1 MAEIRITEDKKNN
14 RVSKKTKEK
23 GNKDN
28 VEHLEKQA
36 KRKRLESTKKLG
48 ESKKSLKDE
57 KSTKK
62 RNHIQ
67 KDFSK
72 VERDKKGASKKR
84 EELRH
89 SAEEV
94 SEKVVVPKKVIVKA
108 KNETKSIFDDE
119 NSKKEN
125 AKKRIGREE
134 GNKREENLKEDTK
147 SDVSQNKN
155 MQSKSSLKKKENG
168 LSLKQ
173 GKKLKQQLTL
183 KKGKKVKQQSVALDG
198 AIKKQKKREKKRI
211 KELTLTVDI
220 FDVLIA
226 IIATAIFSCV
236 ITGFILNMQ
245 YKKNNPLYAS
255 NLTSNTY
262 IGKFIKI
269 YSEVVDNFYEEVEED
284 GLIEAAIDGMIKH
297 LEDTYSIY
305 MNKEDGSSFT
315 ENLDD
320 KYEGIGVIAYG
331 NLIYSVIPK
340 SPAEEVGLQEGDLI
354 IQINGIEINEE
365 NYNSVADIIGDSEE
379 DIQLKVVR
387 DNKEL
392 DFTIQK
398 STVVM
403 NVVEGQTL
411 KKNKKTIGYIQ
422 LSSFGAASYNQFQ
435 EELNRLEQENIEA
448 LIIDLRGNTGGY
460 LNMAFDISSLFLEK
474 GKLIYSLENKNGVTD
489 YKDKTDEKRDYAIV
503 VIVNESTA
511 SAAEILTAA
520 LKDSYGASVVGK
532 KTYGKGKVQNVI
544 QNEGSVVKYTSAKW
558 LRPNGE
564 CIDEVG
570 IVPDFEI
577 TNVIKDEII
586 YDKQLEKAI
595 ELLS

>member
-1 MAEIRITEDKKNN
+1 MAEIKITEDKKNN

-28 VEHLEKQA
+28 VDHLEKQA
-36 KRKRLESTKKLG
+36 KRKRVESTKKLE

-67 KDFSK
+67 KDFSE

-89 SAEEV
+89 SVEEV
-94 SEKVVVPKKVIVKA
+94 SEKVVAPKKVIGKA
-108 KNETKSIFDDE
+108 KNETKPIFDDE

-125 AKKRIGREE
+125 AKKRIAREE

-147 SDVSQNKN
+147 SGVSQNKD

-173 GKKLKQQLTL
+173 GKKLKQQLIL
-183 KKGKKVKQQSVALDG
+183 KKGKKIKQQSVTLDG
-198 AIKKQKKREKKRI
+198 FLKKQNKKEKKRI

-245 YKKNNPLYAS
+245 YKKNNLLYAS

>member
-89 SAEEV
+89 SAEYV
-94 SEKVVVPKKVIVKA
+94 CQKVVVPKKVIVKA